1 MSLLTG
7 VESNLKRLKQ
17 IPDLSLAL
25 PWVGTAYSEQSASVT
40 YRRFVSDADYVKKF
54 AVTRSDLLAA
64 WGMGLIIVGVA
75 FFLLRDLRRRFEQI
89 DLFFDQ
95 LEGRFRYV
103 PFIAPASA
111 LLGFFLILLAFVF

>member
-1 MSLLTG
+1 VSWF
-7 VESNLKRLKQ
+7 
-17 IPDLSLAL
+17 A
-25 PWVGTAYSEQSASVT
+25 
-40 YRRFVSDADYVKKF
+40 SDADYVKKF

-75 FFLLRDLRRRFEQI
+75 FFLVRDLRRRFERI

-111 LLGFFLILLAFVF
+111 LLGAVLMLLVLVV

>member
-1 MSLLTG
+1 MIVSWF
-7 VESNLKRLKQ
+7 
-17 IPDLSLAL
+17 A
-25 PWVGTAYSEQSASVT
+25 
-40 YRRFVSDADYVKKF
+40 SDADYVKKF

-64 WGMGLIIVGVA
+64 WGMGLIIIGVA
-75 FFLLRDLRRRFEQI
+75 FFLVRDLRRRFERI

-111 LLGFFLILLAFVF
+111 LLGAFLMLLALVV